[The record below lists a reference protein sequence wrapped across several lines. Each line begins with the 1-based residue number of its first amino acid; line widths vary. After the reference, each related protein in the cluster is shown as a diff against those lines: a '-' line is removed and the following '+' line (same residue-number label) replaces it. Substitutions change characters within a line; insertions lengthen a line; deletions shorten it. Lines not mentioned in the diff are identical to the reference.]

1 MCIRDSGM
9 QGIPGIAA
17 RAFSAIAAERASV
30 LMISQASSENNI
42 CVVVRSEDEVRVV
55 RALRNA
61 LEFDIMK
68 SHIDDVTSDDSI
80 AVIAAV
86 GDRMAGTPGIA
97 AKVFGALGEEGV
109 NVIAISQGSSERNIS
124 LVVPETDASRA
135 VRVIHDAFSLGR
147 VS

>member
-1 MCIRDSGM
+1 M

-17 RAFSAIAAERASV
+17 RAFGAIAAERASV

-42 CVVVRSEDEVRVV
+42 CVVVRSEDAVRVV
-55 RALRNA
+55 KSLRSA

-97 AKVFGALGEEGV
+97 AKVFAPSARKAGTSLIRRARPSGTSRWSHQPTPTRRPRHPRCSLGE
-109 NVIAISQGSSERNIS
+109 
-124 LVVPETDASRA
+124 RA
-135 VRVIHDAFSLGR
+135 DRTEKIL
-147 VS
+147 